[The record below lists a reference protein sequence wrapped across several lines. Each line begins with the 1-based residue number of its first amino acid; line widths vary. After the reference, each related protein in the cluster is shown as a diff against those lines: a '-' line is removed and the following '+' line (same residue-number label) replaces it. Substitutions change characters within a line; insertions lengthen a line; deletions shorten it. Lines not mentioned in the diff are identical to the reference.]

1 MNVQSRYW
9 SKPMDRLRA
18 MEIFVHAVDAGS
30 FSAASR
36 SLNTSVAS
44 VTRYVAHL
52 EEHLGIRLMQ
62 RSSRKLSLTE
72 GGTAYYAR
80 CRQILEDLADA
91 DSQVG
96 AAAVQPKGVIKLSVP
111 VSFGI
116 HHLAPHWPAFLS
128 RYPDVT
134 LDLSITDRL
143 VDLLEDGFDAAIRVG
158 RLTDSSL
165 VARKLAPARMVVC
178 AAPAYLA
185 RHGTPTEVAELSGH
199 FCLPYTYMTPVD
211 EWTLR
216 RQADMHKVRVKGRV
230 HANNGDTLRAA
241 ALAGQGILA
250 QPSFLVGPD
259 LAAGRL
265 VEVLPGWEMQEL
277 GVYAVYPSRRHMSAK
292 LRVLLD
298 FLGEVFGPDP
308 AWDGW
313 RDTLAGPAA
322 PLGERGKLDAASSII
337 KAA

>member
-1 MNVQSRYW
+1 
-9 SKPMDRLRA
+9 MDRLRA
-18 MEIFVHAVDAGS
+18 MEIFVQAVDAGS

-52 EEHLGIRLMQ
+52 EERLGIRLIQ

-72 GGTAYYAR
+72 GGSAYYAR
-80 CRQILEDLADA
+80 CRQILDDLADA
-91 DSQVG
+91 DSEVG
-96 AAAVQPKGVIKLSVP
+96 ATALQAKGVIKLSVP

-116 HHLAPHWPAFLS
+116 HHLAPRWPDFLS
-128 RYPDVT
+128 RYPDIS
-134 LDLSITDRL
+134 LELSVTDRL

-158 RLTDSSL
+158 RLVDSSL
-165 VARKLAPARMVVC
+165 VARRLAPACMVVC

-185 RHGTPTEVAELSGH
+185 RYGTPGTVASLAEHRCLSNS
-199 FCLPYTYMTPVD
+199 YMTPGD
-211 EWTLR
+211 DWTLCR
-216 RQADMHKVRVKGRV
+216 EDEVCKVRVAGPV

-241 ALAGQGILA
+241 ALAGQGIIA
-250 QPSFLVGPD
+250 QPTFLVGPD

-277 GVYAVYPSRRHMSAK
+277 GIYAIYPSRRHMSAK

-298 FLGEVFGPDP
+298 YLVQAFGPAPD
-308 AWDGW
+308 WDNW
-313 RDTLAGPAA
+313 RTLAGASAPASEEGRA
-322 PLGERGKLDAASSII
+322 R
-337 KAA
+337 

>member
-1 MNVQSRYW
+1 
-9 SKPMDRLRA
+9 
-18 MEIFVHAVDAGS
+18 MEIFVQAVDAGS

-72 GGTAYYAR
+72 GGNAYYAR

-96 AAAVQPKGVIKLSVP
+96 AAAMQPKGVIKLSVP

-116 HHLAPHWPAFLS
+116 HHLAPRWPEFLS
-128 RYPDVT
+128 RYPDVS
-134 LDLSITDRL
+134 LDLSITDRFA
-143 VDLLEDGFDAAIRVG
+143 DLLEDGFDAAIRVG

-178 AAPAYLA
+178 AAPTYLA
-185 RHGTPTEVAELSGH
+185 RRSAPVEVADLAEH
-199 FCLPYTYMTPVD
+199 HCLPYTYMSPAD
-211 EWTLR
+211 EWALQ
-216 RQADMHKVRVKGRV
+216 RQGEVQKVRIKGRV
-230 HANNGDTLRAA
+230 NANNGDTLRAA
-241 ALAGQGILA
+241 ALAGQGIVALPA
-250 QPSFLVGPD
+250 FLVGPD

-298 FLGEVFGPDP
+298 FLGQVFGPDP
-308 AWDGW
+308 AWDHW
-313 RDTLAGPAA
+313 RALVAAAGEAA
-322 PLGERGKLDAASSII
+322 GERGKLDAASST

>member
-1 MNVQSRYW
+1 MTTGTRASNEALSGGEE
-9 SKPMDRLRA
+9 KMDRLRA
-18 MEIFVHAVDAGS
+18 MEIFVQAVDAGS

-36 SLNTSVAS
+36 NLNTSVAS

-52 EEHLGIRLMQ
+52 EERLGIRLIQ

-72 GGTAYYAR
+72 GGSAYYTP
-80 CRQILEDLADA
+80 CRQILDDLADA
-91 DSQVG
+91 DSEVG
-96 AAAVQPKGVIKLSVP
+96 ATAVQPTGVIKLSVP

-116 HHLAPHWPAFLS
+116 HHLAPRWPDFLA
-128 RYPDVT
+128 RYPDIS
-134 LDLSITDRL
+134 LELSVTDRL

-158 RLTDSSL
+158 RLIDSSL

-185 RHGTPTEVAELSGH
+185 RHGTPDTVASLAEHRCLSNS
-199 FCLPYTYMTPVD
+199 YMTPGD
-211 EWTLR
+211 DWTLC
-216 RQADMHKVRVKGRV
+216 RQDEACKVRVAGRV

-241 ALAGQGILA
+241 ALAGQGIIA

-265 VEVLPGWEMQEL
+265 VELLPGWEMQEL
-277 GVYAVYPSRRHMSAK
+277 GIYAIYPSRRHMSAK

-298 FLGEVFGPDP
+298 YLAQAFGPTPD
-308 AWDGW
+308 WDNW
-313 RDTLAGPAA
+313 PVLAS
-322 PLGERGKLDAASSII
+322 ASASD
-337 KAA
+337 